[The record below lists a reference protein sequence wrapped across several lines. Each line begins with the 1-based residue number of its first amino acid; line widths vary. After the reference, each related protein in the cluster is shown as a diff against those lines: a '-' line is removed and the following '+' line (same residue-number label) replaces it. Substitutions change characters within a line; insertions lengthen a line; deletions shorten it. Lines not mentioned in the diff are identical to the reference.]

1 MKKLIVVLLSTLT
14 FFACSEK
21 KEDQSVSE
29 SKIKKIASVNYPLH
43 FFVTQIGG
51 GKIDAIYPIPAGV
64 DPAYWE
70 PTAEDIILY
79 QEADLILLNGAGYAK
94 WVDKVSLPP
103 SKMINTSLPFQ
114 NKYIG
119 QEEGQS
125 HSHGPEV
132 EHEHK
137 GFAFTTWLN
146 FRNAKIQAEEIKEA
160 LIKLMPENKNI
171 FEKNYSNL
179 AREIDDLDKQMN
191 ELANSFSDEILF
203 ASHPVYQY
211 LSSGYGLNIE
221 SFHWE
226 PDEMPDELMW
236 ENFDNTQSKL
246 KANIM
251 LWEDDPLPEVKQ
263 ELLKRGIQVVIFNPG
278 ANTSANGD
286 FLNFM
291 KANIVNLSEL

>member
-21 KEDQSVSE
+21 KEDQSFSE

-114 NKYIG
+114 NKYISL
-119 QEEGQS
+119 EEGQS
-125 HSHGPEV
+125 HSHGPEG

-146 FRNAKIQAEEIKEA
+146 FRNAKIQAEEIKNA
-160 LIKLMPENKNI
+160 LINLMPENKNI

>member
-1 MKKLIVVLLSTLT
+1 MVLLSTLIY
-14 FFACSEK
+14 FACSDKTE
-21 KEDQSVSE
+21 EQSANE
-29 SKIKKIASVNYPLH
+29 SNVKKIASVNYPLH

-103 SKMINTSLPFQ
+103 SKMINTSLSFKD
-114 NKYIG
+114 KYIEL
-119 QEEGQS
+119 EEGQS
-125 HSHGPEV
+125 HSHGPEG

-146 FRNAKIQAEEIKEA
+146 FRYAKIQAEEIKNA
-160 LIKLMPENKNI
+160 LIKLMPENEET
-171 FEKNYSNL
+171 FEDNYQILSK
-179 AREIDDLDKQMN
+179 EIDDLDKQMN
-191 ELANSFSDEILF
+191 ELANSFSDEILL

-226 PDEMPDELMW
+226 PNQLPDEMMW
-236 ENFDNTQSKL
+236 EDFDIRQSKL

-263 ELLKRGIQVVIFNPG
+263 ELLKRGIQVVVFNPG
-278 ANTSANGD
+278 ANTPANGD
-286 FLNFM
+286 FLNLM

>member
-1 MKKLIVVLLSTLT
+1 MKKFILVLLLTLVY
-14 FFACSEK
+14 FACSEK
-21 KEDQSVSE
+21 KDEQPVNE
-29 SKIKKIASVNYPLH
+29 TKLKRIASVNYPLH
-43 FFVTQIGG
+43 YFVTQIGG
-51 GKIDAIYPIPAGV
+51 NQIDAVYPIPSDV

-70 PTAEDIILY
+70 PKAEDIILY
-79 QEADLILLNGAGYAK
+79 QESDLIILNGAGYAK

-103 SKMINTSLPFQ
+103 SKMINTSLPLQ

-119 QEEGQS
+119 LEEGQT
-125 HSHGPEV
+125 HSHGPEG

-146 FRNAKIQAEEIKEA
+146 FRYAKIQAEEIKNA
-160 LIKLMPENKNI
+160 LIKLMPENEET
-171 FEKNYSNL
+171 FEDNYQILSK
-179 AREIDDLDKQMN
+179 EIDDLDKQMN
-191 ELANSFSDEILF
+191 ELANSFSDEILL

-226 PDEMPDELMW
+226 PDQLPDERMW
-236 ENFDNTQSKL
+236 EDFYNTQSKL

-251 LWEDDPLPEVKQ
+251 LWEDVPLPEVKQ
-263 ELLKRGIQVVIFNPG
+263 ELLKRGIQVVVFNPG
-278 ANTSANGD
+278 ANTPANGD
-286 FLNFM
+286 FLNLM

>member
-1 MKKLIVVLLSTLT
+1 MKKIAVVLLSTLT

-21 KEDQSVSE
+21 VEEQSINE
-29 SKIKKIASVNYPLH
+29 NNLKRIALVNYPLH
-43 FFVTQIGG
+43 FFASQIGG
-51 GKIDAIYPIPAGV
+51 SKVEALYPIPTNV

-70 PTAEDIILY
+70 PATEDIILY

-94 WVDKVSLPP
+94 WVDKVSLAP
-103 SKMINTSLPFQ
+103 SKMINTSLPFKD
-114 NKYIG
+114 KYIEL
-119 QEEGQS
+119 EEGQS
-125 HSHGPEV
+125 HSHGPEG
-132 EHEHK
+132 EHEHQ

-146 FRNAKIQAEEIKEA
+146 FKFAKIQAEEIKKA
-160 LIKLMPENKNI
+160 LINLMPENKI
-171 FEKNYSNL
+171 VFEDNYSVL
-179 AREIDDLDKQMN
+179 AKEIDDLDMWMDKVAVSLK
-191 ELANSFSDEILF
+191 EKVIL

-236 ENFDNTQSKL
+236 ENFDNRQSKL

-263 ELLKRGIQVVIFNPG
+263 ELLKRGIQVVVFNPG
-278 ANTSANGD
+278 SNTPANGD
-286 FLNFM
+286 FLDLM
-291 KANIVNLSEL
+291 KTNIFNLGEI

>member
-1 MKKLIVVLLSTLT
+1 V
-14 FFACSEK
+14 
-21 KEDQSVSE
+21 KEQTVSE
-29 SKIKKIASVNYPLH
+29 SKVKTIASVNYPLH

-51 GKIDAIYPIPAGV
+51 SKVDAIYPISADV

-70 PTAEDIILY
+70 PGAEDIILY

-119 QEEGQS
+119 LEGGQS
-125 HSHGPEV
+125 HSHGPDG

-146 FRNAKIQAEEIKEA
+146 FRNAKLQAEEIKEA
-160 LIKLMPENKNI
+160 LIKLIPENKNI
-171 FEKNYSNL
+171 FEKNYSIL

-211 LSSGYGLNIE
+211 LSWGYGLTIE

-236 ENFDNTQSKL
+236 EEFDNRLSKL

-263 ELLKRGIQVVIFNPG
+263 ELLKRGIKVIVFNPG
-278 ANTSANGD
+278 ANTPPTGN
-286 FLNFM
+286 FLSLM
-291 KANIVNLSEL
+291 IKNIVNLGEH